1 MNTVKLRQDIAANI
15 PIIKA
20 DLGDRTKYVGSSDL
34 SCSRKGILN
43 KRFPPKHTLRT
54 QMKFRRG
61 DIVEDMVAQSLR
73 QAGYNIQHGFEAIH
87 PNKPYLIAHADIY
100 FPLGDDRAFILECKS
115 TEHMPDAAY
124 ESWVHQV
131 TYQIG
136 LTLLANPHLKEVTA
150 AVYVMDII
158 SGEEKIFDGF
168 NHSPIIFD
176 FLVKKADG
184 MWRLINEQKITQAD
198 PRGYF
203 IPTHSSVLCEY
214 CPFRFDCPALILK
227 TEVGCIDLEP
237 IMAAAENYI
246 DASAAQSVIKKDREK
261 SRSEIME
268 YMQDYRYGRL
278 GDMLFEI
285 KKSERLSLD
294 NKKLKEECPEIV
306 EKYTKAK
313 EVSRLTVKDRP
324 QVLAQLAS

>member
-1 MNTVKLRQDIAANI
+1 MNTQKLRHDITVNI
-15 PIIKA
+15 PIVKA

-43 KRFPPKHTLRT
+43 KRFPPNHTLRT

-73 QAGYNIQHGFEAIH
+73 QAGYNVQHGFEAIH
-87 PNKPYLIAHADIY
+87 PEKPYLIAHADMY

-115 TEHMPDAAY
+115 TERMPDAPY
-124 ESWVHQV
+124 ESWVNQV

-136 LTLLANPHLKEVTA
+136 LTLLASPHLKEVTA

-158 SGEEKIFDGF
+158 SGEEKIFDNF
-168 NHSPIIFD
+168 NHSPILFD

-184 MWRLINEQKITQAD
+184 MWRLINDRKLAESD

-203 IPTHSSVLCEY
+203 IPTHSSILCEY
-214 CPFRFDCPALILK
+214 CPFRFDCPAMILK
-227 TEVGCIDLEP
+227 TETGCIDLEP
-237 IMAAAENYI
+237 IKETVETFMAASE
-246 DASAAQSVIKKDREK
+246 AQKAIKKDRAK
-261 SRSEIME
+261 TRTEIME
-268 YMQDYRYGRL
+268 YMQDMPYGRL

-285 KKSERLSLD
+285 KRSEKKSLD
-294 NKKLKEECPEIV
+294 NKKLKEEHPEIV
-306 EKYTKAK
+306 EAYTKTT
-313 EVSRLTVKDRP
+313 EVTRLTAKNRP
-324 QVLAQLAS
+324 QVLAQVA